1 MDKIILD
8 RFPCHLIAVPAGFTD
23 DIDTLKSYVPTDGAK
38 YLEITRVIL
47 TDKSI
52 LVAKD
57 SQDGPQIVFQEKYD
71 YADISTKPTEDTRIT
86 TVSGKMLVFK
96 KDTACG
102 CGSRLRAWNPY
113 RTLNSIKDQMQ

>member
-1 MDKIILD
+1 MDRILLD
-8 RFPCHLIAVPAGFTD
+8 RFPCHLVAVADGFTD
-23 DIDTLKSYVPTDGAK
+23 DISTLKSYDPTAGAK

-47 TDKSI
+47 TENVV

-57 SQDGPQIVFQEKYD
+57 GATGPQIVFQEKYET
-71 YADISTKPTEDTRIT
+71 ADISKDPTEDTRVT

-102 CGSRLRAWNPY
+102 CGSKLRGWNPY
-113 RTLNSIKDQMQ
+113 KTLNSIKD